1 MGCLAGHVIFQNPP
15 EDDPGALLRGE
26 WEGLLSKQHMMD
38 QGLHW
43 VVFKWYLC
51 RENSSSTSPM
61 SLSKAVLQGDIENDV
76 F

>member
-1 MGCLAGHVIFQNPP
+1 MGCLAGHVIFQHPP

-26 WEGLLSKQHMMD
+26 WEGLPSKEHMMD
-38 QGLHW
+38 PGLHW
-43 VVFKWYLC
+43 VVFKWYLG
-51 RENSSSTSPM
+51 RENSSSMPPM